1 MREET
6 DRSRSEPAD
15 ELRAGAGL
23 LFDAVDGILG
33 IVQGMHSAALPRA
46 SLPRALSTRGFSLGV
61 LTNLAFGS
69 ARAATAVGAV
79 VADVAL
85 DVSGVGRRVRPL
97 QDTGWGRRFGAVLN
111 GAVGDRLA
119 SDYPALA
126 TPLRLRVAGVDV
138 DPDLLGS
145 HHPQASGHVVVLLHG
160 LVHDEENWRRQSRDG
175 SPLPDFGERLATDL
189 GATSVYVRYN
199 SGRHIWENG
208 RDLAEVLTRLVAAW
222 PVPVRRLS
230 LVGHSMGGLVARSAV
245 HQAVADDQPWLAPL
259 RDVVCLGSP
268 HRGSGLERGAD
279 ITGRLLG
286 RFDRSAPLATL
297 FTNRSAGIKDLRDG
311 HLDQDRAGAV
321 TAGRSR
327 YAVAPHVRQYFVAA
341 TLARDPDG
349 VPGRLVGDLL
359 VTPASATD
367 HDQAADRH
375 AVGGIGHLDLL
386 RHPRVYAQVRR
397 WLEQPEQA

>member
-6 DRSRSEPAD
+6 DRSGSEPAD
-15 ELRAGAGL
+15 ELRAGTGL

-33 IVQGMHSAALPRA
+33 IVQGMHRA
-46 SLPRALSTRGFSLGV
+46 FSLGAF
-61 LTNLAFGS
+61 TDLALGS
-69 ARAATAVGAV
+69 ARAATAVGAA

-97 QDTGWGRRFGAVLN
+97 QDTGWGRRLGAVLN

-126 TPLRLRVAGVDV
+126 TPLRLRMAGVDV

-145 HHPQASGHVVVLLHG
+145 HHPQATGHVVVLLHG
-160 LVHDEENWRRQSRDG
+160 LVHDEGNWRRHGRDG

-199 SGRHIWENG
+199 SGRHISENG
-208 RDLAEVLTRLVAAW
+208 HDLADLLTRLVAAW

-245 HQAVADDQPWLAPL
+245 HQAVADDQPWLVPL

-268 HRGSGLERGAD
+268 HRGSGVERGAD
-279 ITGRLLG
+279 LAGRLLG

-311 HLDQDRAGAV
+311 HLDQADWADPTADPTAG
-321 TAGRSR
+321 GRSR
-327 YAVAPHVRQYFVAA
+327 YAVAPHVRQYFIAA

-375 AVGGIGHLDLL
+375 AVGGMGHLDLL

-397 WLEQPEQA
+397 WLERSEQA